1 MDSCMQIEGETS
13 GQVALPG
20 LWANLGQ
27 LDLWQFVGPEY
38 IKFVLLY
45 LLRLG
50 CVKLTVNITA
60 RRCRE

>member
-1 MDSCMQIEGETS
+1 MQIEGETS

-27 LDLWQFVGPEY
+27 LDFWQFIGPEY